1 MAETEFEG
9 RTEDEALQRAS
20 AALGVPVRELD
31 YSVIDE
37 GSGGILGF
45 GARAARIRVR
55 SVARAAAAPVAQ
67 SAPVAAPA
75 PVIAQAAPVAAV
87 AAAPVAAQSAPA
99 PSDTHAQDGGSR
111 GEDDDEGPGGI
122 VGPAPEKAA
131 RALEVATALVEKMG
145 MRASVTV
152 RDEERDIIITI
163 AEVDGSTDVADMLGG
178 SRPPAVPSFQFL
190 LNKIVNRFPDGRK
203 HIVVDAPAVGARLAE
218 RRAARPAP
226 APKPVREAQPPAPP
240 PPLPDDVDPALATAA
255 RALAEKAR
263 VLGKVFTIHPMSAGD
278 RRAVHATI
286 TGLTGVQTVSE
297 GEGLYRKIHI
307 VPAAVEGDEGGRK
320 RRRRRRRRR
329 GGGGGGADVGGELE
343 QGGVDGGDDT
353 EGGDGDELSVAEN
366 AAS

>member
-9 RTEDEALQRAS
+9 RTEEEALQRAS
-20 AALGVPVRELD
+20 AALGLTARELD

-55 SVARAAAAPVAQ
+55 TAAK
-67 SAPVAAPA
+67 AAPA
-75 PVIAQAAPVAAV
+75 PAASPAPAAPE
-87 AAAPVAAQSAPA
+87 APE
-99 PSDTHAQDGGSR
+99 SR
-111 GEDDDEGPGGI
+111 RDDNDDDVPGGI

-131 RALEVATALVEKMG
+131 RALEVATALVQKMG
-145 MRASVTV
+145 MRADVTV
-152 RDEERDIIITI
+152 RDDERDIVITI
-163 AEVDGSTDVADMLGG
+163 AEVEGSTDVADILGG

-203 HIVVDAPAVGARLAE
+203 HIVVEAPAVGARLAE

-226 APKPVREAQPPAPP
+226 AQAAQQPPVVREPVAPAPP
-240 PPLPDDVDPALATAA
+240 PPLPEDVDPALAVAA

-263 VLGKVFTIHPMSAGD
+263 VLGKVFTIHPMSSAD

-286 TGLTGVQTVSE
+286 TGLDGVATVSD
-297 GEGLYRKIHI
+297 GDGLYRKIHI
-307 VPAAVEGDEGGRK
+307 VPTAASASAEGGKR

-329 GGGGGGADVGGELE
+329 GGGAE
-343 QGGVDGGDDT
+343 GGVEGSGPVDEASGDDA
-353 EGGDGDELSVAEN
+353 GDEGDEPE
-366 AAS
+366 AAAQEGAS

>member
-9 RTEDEALQRAS
+9 RTEEEALQRAS
-20 AALGVPVRELD
+20 AALGVTARELD

-55 SVARAAAAPVAQ
+55 TAAKAAPAPAAAAPVA
-67 SAPVAAPA
+67 PAAPA
-75 PVIAQAAPVAAV
+75 
-87 AAAPVAAQSAPA
+87 AAAES
-99 PSDTHAQDGGSR
+99 SDSR
-111 GEDDDEGPGGI
+111 RDDNDDDVPGGI

-131 RALEVATALVEKMG
+131 RALEVATALVQKMG
-145 MRASVTV
+145 MRADVTV
-152 RDEERDIIITI
+152 RDDERDIIITI
-163 AEVDGSTDVADMLGG
+163 TELEGSTDVADILGG

-203 HIVVDAPAVGARLAE
+203 HIVVEAPAVGARLAE

-226 APKPVREAQPPAPP
+226 TQATQQAPVVREPVAPAPP
-240 PPLPDDVDPALATAA
+240 PPLPEDVDPALAVAA

-263 VLGKVFTIHPMSAGD
+263 VLGKVFTIHPMSSAD

-286 TGLTGVQTVSE
+286 TGLDGVATVSD
-297 GEGLYRKIHI
+297 GDGLYRKIHI
-307 VPAAVEGDEGGRK
+307 VPTAAAASAEGGKR

-329 GGGGGGADVGGELE
+329 GGGEGGVEGSGPVDEAEGDDVGDE
-343 QGGVDGGDDT
+343 
-353 EGGDGDELSVAEN
+353 GDEPEVAAHEG
-366 AAS
+366 AS

>member
-20 AALGVPVRELD
+20 AALGVPARELD

-55 SVARAAAAPVAQ
+55 SGARAAAPAPAPAATPVAQAAPAAPVAAAPVAQ
-67 SAPVAAPA
+67 AAPA
-75 PVIAQAAPVAAV
+75 P
-87 AAAPVAAQSAPA
+87 APA
-99 PSDTHAQDGGSR
+99 PAADVAEGSR
-111 GEDDDEGPGGI
+111 GGEDDDEGPGGI

-131 RALEVATALVEKMG
+131 KALEVATALVEKMG
-145 MRASVTV
+145 MRATVTV
-152 RDEERDIIITI
+152 TDEERDIIITI
-163 AEVDGSTDVADMLGG
+163 AEVEGSTDVADMLGG

-226 APKPVREAQPPAPP
+226 APKPVREAAPPAPP

-255 RALAEKAR
+255 RALAEKSR

-307 VPAAVEGDEGGRK
+307 VPAVVESGEGEGGKR

-329 GGGGGGADVGGELE
+329 GGGGGAGDTAELE
-343 QGGVDGGDDT
+343 AGVMDGGDD
-353 EGGDGDELSVAEN
+353 EGGEGDELSAAEN
-366 AAS
+366 AS